1 MGLPQRS
8 LAPLVAGLL
17 LAGGIA
23 TSAVGRPGDGVAV
36 HGPMAADAIAC
47 AAAGGE
53 FHPEPWRVPPDTFA
67 GYHCIFQSG
76 GVPISVPDDVQ
87 AAAEKRC
94 VNAHRGEFLPIAV
107 AAYAGYACTWLR
119 D

>member
-1 MGLPQRS
+1 MRQSQRS
-8 LAPLVAGLL
+8 LVLFVAGLL
-17 LAGGIA
+17 VAGVVA
-23 TSAVGRPGDGVAV
+23 TGAVGRPEGRVGVP
-36 HGPMAADAIAC
+36 GPLAADSIAC
-47 AAAGGE
+47 ADAGGV

-67 GYHCIFQSG
+67 GYHCLFQSG
-76 GVPISVPDDVQ
+76 GVPVPVPDDAQ

-94 VNAHRGEFLPIAV
+94 VNAHRGEFMQIAV